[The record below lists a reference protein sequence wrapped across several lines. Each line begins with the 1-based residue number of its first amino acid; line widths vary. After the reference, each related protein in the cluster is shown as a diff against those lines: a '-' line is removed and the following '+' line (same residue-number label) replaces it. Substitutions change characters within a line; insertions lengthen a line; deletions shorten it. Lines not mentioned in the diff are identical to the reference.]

1 MERDKVIE
9 ELLQIADRIRDLTL
23 ELKRL
28 GRAHQDLHEKY
39 SELGYRHYTEVCN
52 AVKEK
57 GKPIYTNEDRRR
69 HEVEHRLR
77 NDKDAIELRTKRKG
91 LDEKEEQVVSE
102 LNRLQDR
109 KLILLVSLGAPIPHD
124 VLGKSEDSKY
134 IT

>member
-9 ELLQIADRIRDLTL
+9 ELLQIADRIKYLTL
-23 ELKRL
+23 ELQRL
-28 GRAHQDLHEKY
+28 GRERQDLQEKY
-39 SELGYRHYTEVCN
+39 SEIEYRHYTEVCF
-52 AVKEK
+52 AVEN

-69 HEVEHRLR
+69 HEVRHRLR
-77 NDKDAIELRTKRKG
+77 DDKDAIGQRTKRKG
-91 LDEKEEQVVSE
+91 LDEKEEQVNSE

-124 VLGKSEDSKY
+124 VLEKSEDSKY